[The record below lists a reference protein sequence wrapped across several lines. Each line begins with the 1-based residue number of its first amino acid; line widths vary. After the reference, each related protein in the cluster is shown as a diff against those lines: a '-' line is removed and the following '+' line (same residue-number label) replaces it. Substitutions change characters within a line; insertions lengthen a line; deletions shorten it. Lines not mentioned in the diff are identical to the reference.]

1 MYIVFSFYVMTTLLI
16 VAAFVLLGLFYL
28 SRRGIPHDKVRS
40 LVQRSAAFAVQ
51 AQQDTAPVQ
60 SIVHATYA
68 SAYLDAL
75 KNMSNERE
83 IQQASGINVK
93 VFEEHINN
101 VQSSVTQRVLEKV
114 PELAGTVDLYLHSI
128 SNPGVDWAKNS
139 RAK

>member
-1 MYIVFSFYVMTTLLI
+1 MWLII
-16 VAAFVLLGLFYL
+16 VAIVILGLFYL

-68 SAYLDAL
+68 NAYLDAL
-75 KNMSNERE
+75 KNMSSERE
-83 IQQASGINVK
+83 IQQASGVNLK

-101 VQSSVTQRVLEKV
+101 VQSSVTQKVLEKV
-114 PELAGTVDLYLHSI
+114 PDLAGTVDLYLHSI
-128 SNPGVDWAKNS
+128 STPGVDWAKS
-139 RAK
+139 ARGM